1 MSTYIRLQIDAM
13 APKDANRIVKAY
25 ELTLAM
31 LSVRDG
37 DDPLTEMIAK
47 TVIKVAQTGIEDP
60 AEISAQAIRELEI
73 R

>member
-1 MSTYIRLQIDAM
+1 MSIYLHLQIDTM
-13 APKDANRIVKAY
+13 PPKDANRIAKAY
-25 ELTLAM
+25 DQTLRM

-47 TVIKVAQTGIEDP
+47 TVIKVAHTGIKDC

>member
-1 MSTYIRLQIDAM
+1 MSTYLRLQIGAM
-13 APKDANRIVKAY
+13 APKDANITAKAY
-25 ELTLAM
+25 EQTLRM

-47 TVIKVAQTGIEDP
+47 TVIKVAQSGIKDC
-60 AEISAQAIRELEI
+60 AEVSAQAIRALEI